1 MPQGVVMSTIRKQI
15 DLDVPAANVWD
26 VVRDV
31 GAVHT
36 RFAPGF
42 VVDTQLEPGARI
54 VTFANGMKARERIVA
69 VDEQLRR
76 LAYSARSDRIEH
88 HNASFEVIP
97 LTDDRTRLVWT
108 ADVLPESAAELVGSM
123 MEQGAAA
130 IRSTL
135 GKLGR

>member
-1 MPQGVVMSTIRKQI
+1 MSTIRKHI
-15 DLDVPAANVWD
+15 DVDASAAKVWD

-42 VVDTQLEPGARI
+42 VVNTELEPGARL
-54 VTFANGMKARERIVA
+54 VMFANGMKVRERIVA

-76 LAYSARSDRIEH
+76 VAYSASSERIAH
-88 HNASFEVIP
+88 HNASFEVVP
-97 LTDDRTRLVWT
+97 LPDDRTRLVWT

-123 MEQGAAA
+123 MEQGSAV
-130 IRSTL
+130 ILSTL

>member
-1 MPQGVVMSTIRKQI
+1 MSTIRKQV
-15 DLDVPAANVWD
+15 DLDASAAQVWD

-42 VVDTQLEPGARI
+42 VVNTELEPGARL
-54 VTFANGMKARERIVA
+54 VTFANGLTVRERIIA
-69 VDEQLRR
+69 VDDRLRR
-76 LAYSARSDRIEH
+76 IAYSASSERIQH
-88 HNASFEVIP
+88 HNASFEVLELP
-97 LTDDRTRLVWT
+97 NGQTRLVWT
-108 ADVLPESAAELVGSM
+108 ADVLPEAAAELVGSM

-135 GKLGR
+135 GKLGG